1 MTSRLLLL
9 LPALTILWVNLHG
22 GFFVGIIL
30 LMTYALGAAAEEL
43 VHGTRD
49 SAWIRA
55 RKYLFT
61 AGACVVAS
69 LVNPYGYRLHIHV
82 AQYLGSSFYFKR
94 ISEFQSADF
103 HTFTAAYFETL
114 LVLAI
119 AAAAWH
125 LGKGRLIQLL
135 LLLSWAHLA
144 LFSVRNI
151 PIFAVVS
158 APGIGLAMRDWLRLV
173 DSRSP
178 LDWRGKLAASLAEL
192 ETELQVIAS
201 GREAKSVGIWRP
213 VWLCSRW
220 HCLFFTPVARKPC
233 TLILTGIVSRRTRRL
248 FSLRMTLSPL
258 FDFTQAGNGVDI

>member
-1 MTSRLLLL
+1 MERGKM
-9 LPALTILWVNLHG
+9 P
-22 GFFVGIIL
+22 GF
-30 LMTYALGAAAEEL
+30 
-43 VHGTRD
+43 
-49 SAWIRA
+49 A
-55 RKYLFT
+55 RESIYSPPGHVL
-61 AGACVVAS
+61 VAS

-125 LGKGRLIQLL
+125 LGKGRLIHVL

-158 APGIGLAMRDWLRLV
+158 APGIGLAMRDWLELV
-173 DSRSP
+173 GSRWP

-192 ETELQVIAS
+192 ETGLRVIAN
-201 GREAKSVGIWRP
+201 GRAGRSWHLAPCLAVLALALSVFHPGRVKTLHADFDRNRFP
-213 VWLCSRW
+213 VGC
-220 HCLFFTPVARKPC
+220 
-233 TLILTGIVSRRTRRL
+233 GN
-248 FSLRMTLSPL
+248 FSLSQRLCALSSALRKLAMGWISDLPAL
-258 FDFTQAGNGVDI
+258 AFGARVRRRSNRFLWSPVR